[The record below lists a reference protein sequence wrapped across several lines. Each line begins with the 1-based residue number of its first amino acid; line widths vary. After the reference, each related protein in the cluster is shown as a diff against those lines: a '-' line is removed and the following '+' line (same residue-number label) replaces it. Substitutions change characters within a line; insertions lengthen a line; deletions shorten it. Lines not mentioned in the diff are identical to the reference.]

1 MSALAGGKR
10 GLWTFTKPL
19 VPQNLREQAV
29 LKNKRNAFPRGS
41 TAFVTTPVSHEVASW
56 RRLLWGT
63 INILSH
69 SEQCCPNVLDGVRS
83 SDSHVGSREVD
94 AIIEILN
101 SKVRKQKENR
111 GRQGLNYSKAAK
123 DRPLTAWHG
132 GACL

>member
-1 MSALAGGKR
+1 MSALAGGKH

-29 LKNKRNAFPRGS
+29 LKNKRNAFTRMLFPGEALRS
-41 TAFVTTPVSHEVASW
+41 LPHLSHTMW
-56 RRLLWGT
+56 LLGGRLLWGT

-101 SKVRKQKENR
+101 S
-111 GRQGLNYSKAAK
+111 
-123 DRPLTAWHG
+123 
-132 GACL
+132 